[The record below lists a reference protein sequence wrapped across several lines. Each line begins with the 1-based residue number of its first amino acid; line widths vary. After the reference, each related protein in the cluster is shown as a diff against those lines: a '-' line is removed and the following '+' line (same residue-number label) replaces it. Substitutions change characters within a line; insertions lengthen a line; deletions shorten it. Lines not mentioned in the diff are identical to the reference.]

1 MRLSIKLSLFAT
13 SVLIFAVALITFLN
27 YTKYRNLS
35 DEIERGR
42 YEVLLQEMRGTLERG
57 LALGLHLDQIRNTEP
72 IMARLR
78 SAYPAIDAI
87 QVVDSN
93 GAVIYAAGDLA
104 AATAVSARLAE
115 LANSQGRSAIE
126 PIHLA
131 GQPGLVAPLTNSFG
145 KTVGAIV
152 LAYQA
157 VGALEA
163 GEGLGLWP
171 IELAVLVTL
180 FGAAAIFVG
189 VALLS
194 RGLSRTFLRLCALT
208 EGLGRTEDAA
218 AAEQVLV
225 PAADGVSEE
234 LLDADL
240 VSRFNRTRQQ
250 AERLERD
257 IERCRAILPS

>member
-13 SVLIFAVALITFLN
+13 SVLIFAVVLITFLN
-27 YTKYRNLS
+27 YTKYRNLY

-42 YEVLLQEMRGTLERG
+42 YEVLLQEMRGTVERG
-57 LALGLHLDQIRNTEP
+57 LALGLHLDQIRNIEP

-87 QVVDSN
+87 QVVESD
-93 GAVIYAAGDLA
+93 GTVIYAAGELA
-104 AATAVSARLAE
+104 AASAVAARLAE
-115 LANSQGRSAIE
+115 LTHSQGRTAIE
-126 PIHLA
+126 PIHLG

-145 KTVGAIV
+145 KMVGAIV
-152 LAYQA
+152 LSYQA

-171 IELAVLVTL
+171 IEFAVLVTL
-180 FGAAAIFVG
+180 VGAAGIFLG

-208 EGLGRTEDAA
+208 EGLDRTEDAA
-218 AAEQVLV
+218 ASEQILA

-234 LLDADL
+234 LFDADL

-250 AERLERD
+250 AERLARD
-257 IERCRAILPS
+257 IERCQASLPS